1 MGFLS
6 ELIGAIGI
14 LKGAFCVPVPRLV
27 VALFIVFGGGP
38 MSVSG
43 KLMLFRGSSVAF
55 VHSRLSSGGNV
66 AALW

>member
-1 MGFLS
+1 MGIFG

-14 LKGAFCVPVPRLV
+14 LKGALRVPVAGLV

-43 KLMLFRGSSVAF
+43 KLVLFRGSPVGLMHGSV
-55 VHSRLSSGGNV
+55 SSSGNV
-66 AALW
+66 AAL